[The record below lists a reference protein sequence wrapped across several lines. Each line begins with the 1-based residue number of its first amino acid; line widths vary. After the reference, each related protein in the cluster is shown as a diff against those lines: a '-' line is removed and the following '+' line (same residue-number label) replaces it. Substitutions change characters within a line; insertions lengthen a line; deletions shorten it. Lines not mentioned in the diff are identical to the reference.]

1 MVAGWG
7 THPLGGAMVRHRRR
21 VGSGGRRRPRGAPA
35 ARDRRGGE
43 GKVRCTDGRQKKAGA
58 VLTWEVESAVALG
71 LDFMAARCPRR
82 LAPDKE

>member
-1 MVAGWG
+1 MGDS
-7 THPLGGAMVRHRRR
+7 PLGWCDGEASASGRLRWPATST
-21 VGSGGRRRPRGAPA
+21 GSSCSTRPTRGR
-35 ARDRRGGE
+35 GE
-43 GKVRCTDGRQKKAGA
+43 GEVHGWAAEEGWA